1 MQNEN
6 INTNISS
13 KGVEMTQEKVF
24 PWCSTSMQKS
34 AGSPAKYLSDRAA

>member
-24 PWCSTSMQKS
+24 P
-34 AGSPAKYLSDRAA
+34 